1 MGLKTNW
8 MVSPWDALTDDGLK
22 ARPLAP
28 TSTWICAERTVV
40 ARAARVAEAIAKRI
54 FGEFVFWCVGKQRYK
69 QGRLIYDQRKIL
81 ITWKGLYENCRRKKR
96 ISWNRMTMKRGMG
109 GRGERNEPCSATAM
123 KDKGNW
129 LGGELN
135 DGRG

>member
-1 MGLKTNW
+1 MIVIDGTVVALAATGMKPESMPPDMGAQGAANVDCVTVWFLGLKTNW

-54 FGEFVFWCVGKQRYK
+54 FGEFVFWCVGKQRFR

-81 ITWKGLYENCRRKKR
+81 ITWKGLYENCRRKKG
-96 ISWNRMTMKRGMG
+96 IS
-109 GRGERNEPCSATAM
+109 
-123 KDKGNW
+123 
-129 LGGELN
+129 
-135 DGRG
+135 